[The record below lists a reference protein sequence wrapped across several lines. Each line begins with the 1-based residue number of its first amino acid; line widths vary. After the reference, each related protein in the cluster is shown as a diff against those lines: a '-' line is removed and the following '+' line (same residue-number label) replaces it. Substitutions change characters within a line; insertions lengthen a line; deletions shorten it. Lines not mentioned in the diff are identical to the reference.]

1 MIVFTFDWDEEE
13 TKVIEDI
20 ENIFKKYKLNIKT
33 KQGYDYDFK

>member
-1 MIVFTFDWDEEE
+1 MYSINFDWDEEE
-13 TKVIEDI
+13 TGVIRDI